1 MKNVMND
8 YISYLQKQKVSVN
21 TQASYLR
28 DLECFSKYLCTAYEE
43 DLLSASSDT
52 LKKYIE
58 YLKSCKKADS
68 TIARTIASLRKFYHY
83 QFITENIKSDP
94 TYGIEAPKVEK
105 QIPDFISTTEVTKL
119 LEQPKCTNLKGYR
132 DKAMLELLYATGIK
146 VSELICLNIGDAD
159 TRSGLL
165 LCSSG
170 GKERYIPMG
179 REAETA
185 LKDYINKA
193 RPLMASDPGEKTLF
207 INCYGKKLT
216 RQGFWKILRSYAESA
231 GIKSEINAQT
241 LRHSFALHLLQN
253 GADID
258 AVSEMLGHSYISTTK
273 RYDRVLKEN
282 IKQIYKKAHPRA

>member
-1 MKNVMND
+1 MQSYIDAFITYLHNVKKMSENTEL
-8 YISYLQKQKVSVN
+8 SYK
-21 TQASYLR
+21 R
-28 DLECFSKYLCTAYEE
+28 DLSKVCRYMEDQGIHNPADITATNLNSYVLYLEKNKFSA
-43 DLLSASSDT
+43 A
-52 LKKYIE
+52 
-58 YLKSCKKADS
+58 
-68 TIARTIASLRKFYHY
+68 TISRNIACIKTFYHY
-83 QFITENIKSDP
+83 LYKEGKVKVDASE
-94 TYGIEAPKVEK
+94 GLKAPKVEK
-105 QIPDFISTTEVTKL
+105 KIPEILTTSEVVRL
-119 LEQPKCTNLKGYR
+119 LEQPQGTNPKDVR

-282 IKQIYKKAHPRA
+282 IK